1 MQYKKGYKYQL
12 QKDEIFVLGEAF
24 RFPNP
29 RLSPLVTLMDGVLHV
44 KKYYAWDGASGP
56 TKDTKNSMRA
66 SLGHDA
72 LAQLMREGLI
82 SPSLWRAADSEFY
95 KWLKEDGMS
104 SFRLWFWIRG
114 LKSVKGAY
122 GLADNKKKV
131 ITAP

>member
-1 MQYKKGYKYQL
+1 MDYKKGYKYQL
-12 QKDEIFVLGEAF
+12 YKAEIFILGPAF
-24 RFPNP
+24 RFDKPISTE
-29 RLSPLVTLMDGVLHV
+29 LIELKDGALLV

-72 LAQLMREGLI
+72 IAQLMRMGFI

-95 KWLKEDGMS
+95 KWLKQDGMS